1 MRVLVTRPEEDARSF
16 AAALRADGHEVL
28 LEPLLTVEPLP
39 EAEAPIDLT
48 NVQALVFTSAN
59 GARVL
64 AERTSERGLPAYA
77 VGDATAR
84 AARDAGFCDVH
95 SAAGDVQAL
104 AKLVVRRLDP
114 AAGVI
119 FQVAASVLAGDLQGL
134 LEAAGFQ
141 VRRAVL
147 YRTVP
152 QQAFSPGAIRAL
164 ASGALDVV
172 TFFSPR
178 TAKQFVGLAKD
189 AGIDGALGRL
199 TAVCLS
205 RAVAARVGV
214 VAWADIRVAARP
226 DQAALIAALPEVRT

>member
-1 MRVLVTRPEEDARSF
+1 MRVLVTRPEEDARGF
-16 AAALRADGHEVL
+16 AAALEDAGHEVL
-28 LEPLLTVEPLP
+28 IEPLLTVEPLP

-48 NVQALVFTSAN
+48 DVQALVFTSAN
-59 GARVL
+59 GVRVL
-64 AERTSERGLPAYA
+64 AERTNERRLPAYA

-84 AARDAGFCDVH
+84 AAYDAGFREVQ
-95 SAAGDVQAL
+95 SASGDVEAL
-104 AKLVVRRLDP
+104 ARLVVSRADP
-114 AAGVI
+114 SAGAI
-119 FQVAASVLAGDLQGL
+119 FHAAASMLAGDLQGL

-152 QQAFSPGAIRAL
+152 RQAFSPTANRAL

-178 TAKQFVGLAKD
+178 TAERFVALAKD
-189 AGIDGALGRL
+189 AGIEGALGRL

-205 RAVAARVGV
+205 RAVAARVAT
-214 VAWADIRVAARP
+214 VAWADIRIAARP
-226 DQAALIAALPEVRT
+226 DQAALIAALPAART

>member
-16 AAALRADGHEVL
+16 AAALREEGHEVR
-28 LEPLLTVEPLP
+28 LEPLLSVEPLP
-39 EAEAPIDLT
+39 EAEAPIDLMD
-48 NVQALVFTSAN
+48 VQALVFTSAN
-59 GARVL
+59 GVRVL
-64 AERTSERGLPAYA
+64 AERTNERGLPTYT

-84 AARDAGFCDVH
+84 AARNAGFRDVH
-95 SAAGDVQAL
+95 SAAGDVETL
-104 AKLVVRRLDP
+104 ARLIVRCLDP
-114 AAGVI
+114 SAGVI
-119 FQVAASVLAGDLQGL
+119 FQAAASVLAGDLQGL

-147 YRTVP
+147 YRTVSR
-152 QQAFSPGAIRAL
+152 QALSPETIRAL

-178 TAKQFVGLAKD
+178 TAKQFVELAKD

-205 RAVAARVGV
+205 RAVAARVKTV
-214 VAWADIRVAARP
+214 DWADIRVAARP
-226 DQAALIAALPEVRT
+226 DQAALIAALPTGPA